1 MSATLAL
8 ALAGL
13 GLLDSTSFGTLLIPI
28 WLLLTPGRVRA
39 GRIAVYL
46 ATVATFYFCVGVLLV
61 LGADAVLEAVRAAFA
76 DVAPEHLRV
85 GQLVLGFIVI
95 ALSYRLE
102 ARTRSRAG
110 KPGRL
115 QRWRTAAMSGA
126 VPDSEGQDGRDVRDA
141 RGGGVRGLMSLA
153 LVATA
158 LEVVTMVPY
167 LAAVGLLANADLTW
181 QAIGGALAG
190 YCLVMILPAV
200 LLGAVRIAAHDRAEP
215 VLQRINDWF
224 TRNSA
229 KALGWTVGGIGIGMV
244 LNAMIALLA
253 EPA

>member
-46 ATVATFYFCVGVLLV
+46 ATVATFYLCVGVLLV
-61 LGADAVLEAVRAAFA
+61 VGADAVLEAVRAAFA
-76 DVAPEHLRV
+76 DVAPTHLRI
-85 GQLVLGFIVI
+85 GQLVLGLIVI

-102 ARTRSRAG
+102 ARARSRAG

-126 VPDSEGQDGRDVRDA
+126 VPDSEGPDGRDV

-158 LEVVTMVPY
+158 LEIVTMVPY

-190 YCLVMILPAV
+190 YCIVMILPAV
-200 LLGAVRIAAHDRAEP
+200 LLGTVRIAAHDRAEP

-244 LNAMIALLA
+244 LNAVIALLA

>member
-1 MSATLAL
+1 
-8 ALAGL
+8 
-13 GLLDSTSFGTLLIPI
+13 
-28 WLLLTPGRVRA
+28 
-39 GRIAVYL
+39 
-46 ATVATFYFCVGVLLV
+46 
-61 LGADAVLEAVRAAFA
+61 
-76 DVAPEHLRV
+76 
-85 GQLVLGFIVI
+85 
-95 ALSYRLE
+95 
-102 ARTRSRAG
+102 
-110 KPGRL
+110 
-115 QRWRTAAMSGA
+115 MSGA

>member
-1 MSATLAL
+1 MSATL

-28 WLLLTPGRVRA
+28 WLLLNPGPVRV

-61 LGADAVLEAVRAAFA
+61 LGADAVLQTARAAFTGI
-76 DVAPEHLRV
+76 APTHLRI
-85 GQLVLGFIVI
+85 GQLILGLIVI

-102 ARTRSRAG
+102 ARARSRSG
-110 KPGRL
+110 RPGRL

-126 VPDSEGQDGRDVRDA
+126 VPDGGGLDGRDTGS
-141 RGGGVRGLMSLA
+141 GGARGLMSLA

-158 LEVVTMVPY
+158 REVVIMVPY

-181 QAIGGALAG
+181 QVIGGALAG
-190 YCLVMILPAV
+190 YCVVRILPAV
-200 LLGAVRIAAHDRAEP
+200 LLDAVRIAAHDRAEP

-244 LNAMIALLA
+244 LNAVIAVLA

>member
-46 ATVATFYFCVGVLLV
+46 ATVATFYLCVGVLLV
-61 LGADAVLEAVRAAFA
+61 LGADAVLEAVRAAFD
-76 DVAPEHLRV
+76 DVAPTHLRI
-85 GQLVLGFIVI
+85 GQLVLGLIVI

-102 ARTRSRAG
+102 ARARSRAG

-126 VPDSEGQDGRDVRDA
+126 VPDSEGLDGRDV

-158 LEVVTMVPY
+158 LEIVTMVPY

-190 YCLVMILPAV
+190 YCIVMILPAV

-244 LNAMIALLA
+244 LNAVIALLA

>member
-8 ALAGL
+8 ALTGL
-13 GLLDSTSFGTLLIPI
+13 GLLDSTSFGTLVIPI

-61 LGADAVLEAVRAAFA
+61 LGADAALEAVRAAFA
-76 DVAPEHLRV
+76 DVAPTHLRI
-85 GQLVLGFIVI
+85 GQLVLGLII
-95 ALSYRLE
+95 ITWSYRLE
-102 ARTRSRAG
+102 TRARSRAG
-110 KPGRL
+110 RPSRI
-115 QRWRTAAMSGA
+115 QRWRAAAMSGA
-126 VPDSEGQDGRDVRDA
+126 VPNGEGVAGRDV

-167 LAAVGLLANADLTW
+167 LAAVACITNADLTW
-181 QAIGGALAG
+181 QVTGGALAG
-190 YCLVMILPAV
+190 YCVVMILPAV

-229 KALGWTVGGIGIGMV
+229 KALGWTIGGIGIGMT
-244 LNAMIALLA
+244 LNALIALLF

>member
-39 GRIAVYL
+39 DRIAAYL

-61 LGADAVLEAVRAAFA
+61 LGADAVLEAVRAALA
-76 DVAPEHLRV
+76 DVAPTHLRIA
-85 GQLVLGFIVI
+85 QLVLGFLVI

-102 ARTRSRAG
+102 ARARSRAG
-110 KPGRL
+110 RPGRL
-115 QRWRTAAMSGA
+115 QRWRAAAMSGA
-126 VPDSEGQDGRDVRDA
+126 VPDGEGLADRDTQ
-141 RGGGVRGLMSLA
+141 GGGVRGLVSLA

-158 LEVVTMVPY
+158 LELVTMVPY

-181 QAIGGALAG
+181 QVTGGGLAG
-190 YCLVMILPAV
+190 YCVVMILPAV

-229 KALGWTVGGIGIGMV
+229 KALGWTVGGIGMGMA
-244 LNAMIALLA
+244 LNAVIALLA
-253 EPA
+253 QPV

>member
-76 DVAPEHLRV
+76 DVAPTHLRS
-85 GQLVLGFIVI
+85 GQLILGFIVI

-102 ARTRSRAG
+102 ARARRRAG
-110 KPGRL
+110 RPGRL
-115 QRWRTAAMSGA
+115 QRWRAAAMSGA
-126 VPDSEGQDGRDVRDA
+126 VPDSEGLDGRDTR
-141 RGGGVRGLMSLA
+141 GGVRGLMSLA

-158 LEVVTMVPY
+158 LEIVTMVPY

-181 QAIGGALAG
+181 QVIGGALAG
-190 YCLVMILPAV
+190 YCVVMILPAV
-200 LLGAVRIAAHDRAEP
+200 LLGVVRIAAHDRAEP

-244 LNAMIALLA
+244 LNAVIALLA
-253 EPA
+253 DPA

>member
-1 MSATLAL
+1 MSATLVL

-76 DVAPEHLRV
+76 DVAPTHLRIA
-85 GQLVLGFIVI
+85 QLVLGLIVI

-102 ARTRSRAG
+102 ARARSRAG

-126 VPDSEGQDGRDVRDA
+126 VPDGQGLDRRDT

-181 QAIGGALAG
+181 QVIGGGLAG
-190 YCLVMILPAV
+190 YCVVMILPAV

-244 LNAMIALLA
+244 LNAVIALLA

>member
-1 MSATLAL
+1 MSGTLAL

-61 LGADAVLEAVRAAFA
+61 LGADAVLQSARAAFT
-76 DVAPEHLRV
+76 DVAPTHLRI
-85 GQLVLGFIVI
+85 GQLILGLIVI

-102 ARTRSRAG
+102 ARARSRSG
-110 KPGRL
+110 RPGRL
-115 QRWRTAAMSGA
+115 HRWRTAAMSGA
-126 VPDSEGQDGRDVRDA
+126 MPDGQGLDGRDT

-181 QAIGGALAG
+181 QVTGGALAG
-190 YCLVMILPAV
+190 YCLVMVLPAV

-215 VLQRINDWF
+215 VLQGINDWF

-244 LNAMIALLA
+244 LNAVIAVLA

>member
-46 ATVATFYFCVGVLLV
+46 ATVATFYLCVGVLLV
-61 LGADAVLEAVRAAFA
+61 LGADAVLEGVRATFA
-76 DVAPEHLRV
+76 DVAPTHLRIA
-85 GQLVLGFIVI
+85 QLVLGLIVI
-95 ALSYRLE
+95 ALSYWLE
-102 ARTRSRAG
+102 ARARSRAG

-126 VPDSEGQDGRDVRDA
+126 VPDGQGPDRRDT

-190 YCLVMILPAV
+190 YCVVMILPAV

-244 LNAMIALLA
+244 LNAVIALLT
-253 EPA
+253 